1 MPEAPEAEANRLRI
15 ERECLNRTIEA
26 AEPGDDTS
34 YIELPGDNE
43 RARLV
48 GHQFTQTHRHGKL
61 IFAGSKTGPWIC
73 VHLGMTGSL
82 RPFDAEDGDGGD
94 EAPDYVKFLIRFE
107 GDRRLAFR
115 CPRKLG
121 WVRVVDSPEAEI
133 ERIGFGPDA
142 LDIERDAFVEVIGS
156 SRGAIKSALIEQKK
170 IAGVGNL
177 WSDEILYRTGIDPE
191 RKGTDLSDET
201 LGDIHTAM
209 RDILH
214 AVMETEAHYADLP
227 EDWLI
232 HTRDEGAQC
241 PQCGGTITKTKVG
254 GRSAYHCTRHQ
265 K

>member
-26 AEPGDDTS
+26 AEPGEDTS

-43 RARLV
+43 RGRLV

-61 IFAGSKTGPWIC
+61 IFVGSGTGPWIC
-73 VHLGMTGSL
+73 VHLGMSGSL
-82 RPFDAEDGDGGD
+82 RPFDQADG
-94 EAPDYVKFLIRFE
+94 APDYTKFLIRFE
-107 GDRRLAFR
+107 GERRLAFR

-142 LDIERDAFVEVIGS
+142 LEIGRDAFVDVIGS

-177 WSDEILYRTGIDPE
+177 WSDEILFRTGIDPE
-191 RKGTDLSDET
+191 RKGTDLSEST

-214 AVMETEAHYADLP
+214 AVMDTEAHYAELP
-227 EDWLI
+227 GDWLI
-232 HTRDEGAQC
+232 HTRKEGAQC
-241 PQCGGTITKTKVG
+241 PRCSGAITKTKVG
-254 GRSAYHCTRHQ
+254 GRSAFHCTRHQ
-265 K
+265 E